1 MPHRG
6 KNKRFSTLRCA
17 KAGGTQPKLSAACF
31 TVHSCPADADFVVFS
46 NHCLIV
52 KRFGKKTIFDRA
64 SATIQKGTIVGAI
77 GANGVGKSVLFKMI
91 SGIYR
96 PNAGNIYVRGEKIGE
111 MFDFPSNVG
120 VFIDNPGFVPM
131 FSGLYNL
138 KLLAD
143 IRGMITEAGI
153 AAAMELVGLDP
164 QNKTLAKNYSLG
176 MKQKLGIA
184 QAIMENQ
191 DILLFDE
198 PFNALDGRSHL
209 QMREL
214 LREMRANGKTGL
226 LTSHNMDDIWSL
238 CDLVYEIEN
247 YTLSLIK

>member
-1 MPHRG
+1 
-6 KNKRFSTLRCA
+6 
-17 KAGGTQPKLSAACF
+17 
-31 TVHSCPADADFVVFS
+31 
-46 NHCLIV
+46 
-52 KRFGKKTIFDRA
+52 
-64 SATIQKGTIVGAI
+64 
-77 GANGVGKSVLFKMI
+77 
-91 SGIYR
+91 
-96 PNAGNIYVRGEKIGE
+96 
-111 MFDFPSNVG
+111 
-120 VFIDNPGFVPM
+120 
-131 FSGLYNL
+131 
-138 KLLAD
+138 
-143 IRGMITEAGI
+143 MITEADI

-214 LREMRANGKTGL
+214 LREMRANGKTVL
-226 LTSHNMDDIWSL
+226 LTSHNMGDIWSL